1 MIVHDSADPIR
12 ASPEATDARTS
23 VADIEIALLLDGVVR
38 LSGYDF
44 REYAP
49 TLLKR
54 RITERVRAEATHTIT
69 GLLDRVVHDAAA
81 LEAFV
86 CALSTSPFVPFRDT
100 SMYAT
105 LVSDVFPRLR
115 TYPYFRIW
123 VAGNA
128 FDAYCVAILL
138 AEAKLLSRAR
148 IYATEATDSGLADAK
163 SGVLRSDALAGI
175 EHRYEAAGGA
185 SDLSR
190 YIERRADGARFDPEL
205 ARGILFA
212 RHDLASE
219 GSFNEFEAVVVRASL
234 AAYSRSLAYRVHR
247 TLFESTARL
256 GFVAFSGPDAL
267 TTSPHRGAFKPLGSS
282 GAIYRRV
289 R

>member
-1 MIVHDSADPIR
+1 MIVHDP
-12 ASPEATDARTS
+12 SPETSDARTA
-23 VADIEIALLLDGVVR
+23 VADIEIALLLDGVAR

-54 RITERVRAEATHTIT
+54 RITERVRAEATRTIT
-69 GLLDRVVHDAAA
+69 GLLDRVVHDAVA
-81 LEAFV
+81 LETFV
-86 CALSTSPFVPFRDT
+86 CALSTSPCMPFRET
-100 SMYAT
+100 GTYAT
-105 LVSDVFPRLR
+105 LATDVFPRLR

-128 FDAYCVAILL
+128 LDAYCVAILL
-138 AEAKLLSRAR
+138 AEAKLLTRAR
-148 IYATEATDSGLADAK
+148 IYATEATESGLADAK
-163 SGVLRSDALAGI
+163 SGILRPEALAGMD
-175 EHRYEAAGGA
+175 HRYEAAGGA

-190 YIERRADGARFDPEL
+190 YVDRRQGGARFDPEL

-256 GFVAFSGPDAL
+256 GFIAFSAPEAL
-267 TTSPHRGAFKPLGSS
+267 TTSPHRGAFEPVGTS
-282 GAIYRRV
+282 GATYRRV